1 LESVYNQLH
10 NLSEFTDPKNYK
22 TYDELKAKLMR
33 VLGEESTAGA
43 YTIKQENMINEPVPA
58 PQPRMAEPVTAE
70 QIDTSG
76 DEDTMSYFARLAND
90 D

>member
-1 LESVYNQLH
+1 
-10 NLSEFTDPKNYK
+10 
-22 TYDELKAKLMR
+22 
-33 VLGEESTAGA
+33 
-43 YTIKQENMINEPVPA
+43 
-58 PQPRMAEPVTAE
+58 MAEPVTAE